1 MDAEDIDDLI
11 TNYSEFE
18 KKIDDKILAYQKLK
32 DSPDSI
38 ATAILIQSLESQK
51 KSNELAE
58 RMFHLSRVMVICAG
72 GALIIATGALAFASL
87 AYFTPITDKIF
98 WGAIAMSLVS
108 IGVIVL
114 LIIFWPR
121 KEHKSSK
128 KKPES

>member
-1 MDAEDIDDLI
+1 MDAEDIDELI

-18 KKIDDKILAYQKLK
+18 KKIDDKIQAYQKLK

-87 AYFTPITDKIF
+87 AYFTPTTDKIF
-98 WGAIAMSLVS
+98 WGAVAMSLVS

-121 KEHKSSK
+121 KEHKPSK

>member
-18 KKIDDKILAYQKLK
+18 KKIDDKIQAYQKLK

-51 KSNELAE
+51 RSNELAE
-58 RMFHLSRVMVICAG
+58 RMLHLSRVMVIGAG
-72 GALIIATGALAFASL
+72 GALIIATGALVFASL
-87 AYFTPITDKIF
+87 AYFTPATDKIL
-98 WGAIAMSLVS
+98 WGAVAMSLVS

-114 LIIFWPR
+114 LIVFWPR
-121 KEHKSSK
+121 KEDNSSRKKSNS
-128 KKPES
+128 

>member
-18 KKIDDKILAYQKLK
+18 KKIDDKIQAYQKLK

-72 GALIIATGALAFASL
+72 GALIIATGALVFASL
-87 AYFTPITDKIF
+87 VYFTPASDKIV
-98 WGAIAMSLVS
+98 WGVVAMSLVS
-108 IGVIVL
+108 MGIIVL
-114 LIIFWPR
+114 LIIAWPR
-121 KEHKSSK
+121 KEHKTSK